1 MQSMFRLWNSD
12 APGDKIMD
20 KSTFRH
26 SMPLPVVE
34 IPALMNKLKR
44 KSTASPEPGSP
55 QHAHVVKKFRNAQGE
70 GQVKA
75 ASLVSNKATE
85 CAQSDAPKV
94 ACAKVQDARPKA
106 QPSSRKEI
114 KSKAANPNPNP
125 DPDPNLKMQ
134 KPAVKPESC
143 PATIFTT
150 TTPAVKTDLTF
161 AQQAVEAQINY
172 EILLKHN
179 ELRLIEQ
186 ELAKCQISLEQLRR
200 CSLVPFPG
208 SEGLSENVSGG
219 VGPALQPPAG
229 YTQPQYPAPWG
240 VTDGPY
246 TRHYAKWLISDPK
259 FDSMHQRALTQ
270 QSHGYFCAG
279 EGRATRGSFAEFG
292 STGKAR
298 TSRTST
304 GTLKLQA
311 LGENPAPAPKID
323 PLLHK
328 RSTDGQ
334 WVRLYCAQCGHSNFS
349 NTQGFLNHCRI
360 KHNQVF
366 KSHDQAAIACGIPVD
381 INEVGNPVSTTDP
394 VSTTTA
400 TTTTAAAITTT
411 SAVTFPTPSTPGF
424 VHSLV
429 RVNPPELAKHVF
441 RLPSKHTRDHSR
453 AKAAKLAFANSPSTP
468 YLASLLKKRGFSG
481 DLKEIVDLART
492 KVDMS
497 VIDISDDDAPDS
509 ATQTPISP
517 NPQQL
522 VRLPVSAP
530 NVAPASKAPS
540 ARPGSSKG
548 QHGRHARL
556 PPPFPPPVNVTDFS
570 HGNGHHMLN
579 SPVDLSPNTVESNPG
594 LVSDHDDDDDED
606 GYDARSQPD
615 IVMADDVV
623 VEDASDVE
631 GVAERTGS
639 RKGLD
644 GCFAR
649 GEGSRK
655 H

>member
-1 MQSMFRLWNSD
+1 ME
-12 APGDKIMD
+12 
-20 KSTFRH
+20 KSPMHKSR
-26 SMPLPVVE
+26 PLPVVE
-34 IPALMNKLKR
+34 IPNFMNKLKR
-44 KSTASPEPGSP
+44 KHTNSPEPSAP
-55 QHAHVVKKFRNAQGE
+55 QHAHVVKKLKNAQGD
-70 GQVKA
+70 VKPA
-75 ASLVSNKATE
+75 TIASSNVSHVNVVDGVVS
-85 CAQSDAPKV
+85 AQSKSIETHGDAPKV
-94 ACAKVQDARPKA
+94 ACAKVQESRPKA
-106 QPSSRKEI
+106 QPSSRKES
-114 KSKAANPNPNP
+114 KSKAP
-125 DPDPNLKMQ
+125 KIQ
-134 KPAVKPESC
+134 KPAVKLESTS
-143 PATIFTT
+143 ANAS
-150 TTPAVKTDLTF
+150 TPAMKSDLTG
-161 AQQAVEAQINY
+161 AQQAIEAQINY

-200 CSLVPFPG
+200 CSLIPFPG
-208 SEGLSENVSGG
+208 SEGLSANLSGG
-219 VGPALQPPAG
+219 TGPALQTPSG
-229 YTQPQYPAPWG
+229 YTEPQHAAPWG

-246 TRHYAKWLISDPK
+246 TRHYAKWLIADPK
-259 FDSMHQRALTQ
+259 FDSMQERALAQ
-270 QSHGYFCAG
+270 QSQGYFGVG

-381 INEVGNPVSTTDP
+381 INEVGNPVSATEPT
-394 VSTTTA
+394 STITA
-400 TTTTAAAITTT
+400 STP
-411 SAVTFPTPSTPGF
+411 AVTFPAPSTPGF
-424 VHSLV
+424 VHPLI
-429 RVNPPELAKHVF
+429 RANPAELAKDVY
-441 RLPSKHTRDHSR
+441 RDYNKPSRDQSKSTP
-453 AKAAKLAFANSPSTP
+453 AKSNLTNSPSTP
-468 YLASLLKKRGFSG
+468 HLNALLKKRGFEG
-481 DLKEIVDLART
+481 DFKGMVETARA
-492 KVDMS
+492 KVDFTAIEAS
-497 VIDISDDDAPDS
+497 DDDISDS
-509 ATQTPISP
+509 AVQTPIAG
-517 NPQQL
+517 NPPQL
-522 VRLPVSAP
+522 ARLPVSAP

-540 ARPGSSKG
+540 ARPGSRKG
-548 QHGRHARL
+548 QSNGHARL
-556 PPPFPPPVNVTDFS
+556 LPPPVNVNTLV
-570 HGNGHHMLN
+570 HGNGHHMPD
-579 SPVDLSPNTVESNPG
+579 SPLDLSPGTAESNPG

-615 IVMADDVV
+615 ILMTDDIV

-631 GVAERTGS
+631 GMEDRNES
-639 RKGLD
+639 RNGLS
-644 GCFAR
+644 GCFER

>member
-1 MQSMFRLWNSD
+1 ME
-12 APGDKIMD
+12 
-20 KSTFRH
+20 KSPMHKSR
-26 SMPLPVVE
+26 PLPVVE
-34 IPALMNKLKR
+34 LPNFMNKLKR
-44 KSTASPEPGSP
+44 KHTDSPEPSSP
-55 QHAHVVKKFRNAQGE
+55 QHPHVVKKLKNAQGD
-70 GQVKA
+70 VKPA
-75 ASLVSNKATE
+75 MTASSSQSHVNVVGVVSAVPKPVESQGT
-85 CAQSDAPKV
+85 APKV
-94 ACAKVQDARPKA
+94 ACAKAQESRPKA
-106 QPSSRKEI
+106 QPSSRKES
-114 KSKAANPNPNP
+114 KSKA
-125 DPDPNLKMQ
+125 LKTP
-134 KPAVKPESC
+134 KPAAKPESTSSNT
-143 PATIFTT
+143 P
-150 TTPAVKTDLTF
+150 TPAMKSDLTS
-161 AQQAVEAQINY
+161 AQQAIEAQINY

-208 SEGLSENVSGG
+208 TEGLSENVSGG
-219 VGPALQPPAG
+219 VGPALLTPSG
-229 YTQPQYPAPWG
+229 YTEPQFAAPWG

-246 TRHYAKWLISDPK
+246 TRHYAKWLIADPK
-259 FDSMHQRALTQ
+259 FDSMQERALAQ
-270 QSHGYFCAG
+270 QSHGYFGVG

-381 INEVGNPVSTTDP
+381 INEVGNPVSATEP
-394 VSTTTA
+394 VSTTTSS
-400 TTTTAAAITTT
+400 TP
-411 SAVTFPTPSTPGF
+411 AVTFPAPSTPGV
-424 VHSLV
+424 VHPLI
-429 RVNPPELAKHVF
+429 RANPAELAKDVH
-441 RLPSKHTRDHSR
+441 RDFNMPARNQNKSTP
-453 AKAAKLAFANSPSTP
+453 AKSNFTHSPSTP
-468 YLASLLKKRGFSG
+468 HLNALLKKRGFEG
-481 DLKEIVDLART
+481 DLKGIVDTARA
-492 KVDMS
+492 KVDLTA
-497 VIDISDDDAPDS
+497 IDASDDDIADS
-509 ATQTPISP
+509 AVQTPIAG
-517 NPQQL
+517 NPPQL
-522 VRLPVSAP
+522 ARLPVSAP

-540 ARPGSSKG
+540 ARPGSRKG
-548 QHGRHARL
+548 QPNGHARL
-556 PPPFPPPVNVTDFS
+556 LPPPVNVNTLV
-570 HGNGHHMLN
+570 HGNGHHMPD
-579 SPVDLSPNTVESNPG
+579 SPMDLSPGTAESNPG

-606 GYDARSQPD
+606 GDDARSQPD
-615 IVMADDVV
+615 ILMTDDVV

-631 GVAERTGS
+631 GMEERTKS
-639 RKGLD
+639 RNGLS
-644 GCFAR
+644 GCFER